1 MDYVLA
7 VVGSSG
13 LVGQAFLNLLSN
25 KNFKVKDLR
34 LFGNDSVGSTICFK
48 SKEYNVKPLSNGCFD
63 GCDFIFLFCSAK
75 VSEICIEI
83 AKSSKGIVI
92 DNSSLKRMDKNVPL
106 IVPEINANAIGN
118 SKIIANPNCTT
129 AICALPLFAINKQYE
144 IESIEFCTYQAVSGC
159 GKIGLQDLCNTRN
172 GETPKFFKY
181 NVSETC
187 IPKIDE
193 VGEQN
198 YTFEEWKMVNETK
211 KIFNNYSLK
220 IGATCIRVPVANCHA
235 VSVFVKLKNEFLLD
249 NIKQA
254 LCNEREI
261 IVLDDLKNDIYPI
274 STLAN
279 GKTEV
284 FVGRI
289 RECLYDKT
297 ALLFYVLS
305 DNLLRGAAYN
315 AYLIMEYLINRNND
329 SL

>member
-1 MDYVLA
+1 MGYVLA
-7 VVGSSG
+7 VVGASG
-13 LVGQAFLNLLSN
+13 LVGQAFLKLL
-25 KNFKVKDLR
+25 KERDILIKDLR
-34 LFGNDSVGSTICFK
+34 LFGNESVGKTFFWCG
-48 SKEYNVKPLSNGCFD
+48 KEYFFQPLSEGCFD

-75 VSEICIEI
+75 ISEVCIEI
-83 AKSSKGIVI
+83 AKSSDGIVI

-129 AICALPLFAINKQYE
+129 AICALPLFAISKQYK
-144 IESIEFCTYQAVSGC
+144 IESIEFCTYQSVSGC
-159 GKIGLQDLCNTRN
+159 GKTGLQDLFDTRY
-172 GETPKFFKY
+172 GKKEKFFKY

-211 KIFNNYSLK
+211 KIFNNYFLK

-261 IVLDDLKNDIYPI
+261 IVLDDLKNDIYPV
-274 STLAN
+274 STLAS